1 MKLLLTAGLALAGAS
16 GLFSSALTAREAK
29 TEQFKVDPVHST
41 VIYRIKH
48 LNVSYVYG
56 RINDIRGTFS
66 FGDTA
71 EANALNIEV
80 RPESLDSHDEKR
92 DNHLKGPD
100 FFNVKQF
107 PLITFK
113 SKTVTRKD
121 DHWYDVIGDLS
132 FHGVTRRVT
141 VRLNRVGSGKDPW
154 GGYRTGFEVVFDI
167 KRSDFGM
174 KYLAGALGEDVRI
187 IVAVEGIR
195 Q

>member
-16 GLFSSALTAREAK
+16 GWFSNALTAREAK